1 MGFRSGFFR
10 GLMKKIIVLIGLVLV
25 VGVVGVLVITRAG
38 TSPASDTT
46 SKKEIVPTITPAAV
60 KLKVFFGTVTVNASM
75 ASDGQVVKVG
85 DVIATEENSR
95 GELIYPNGT
104 VTRLDARA
112 KVVLREFESAPQK
125 VAIRLEVGRV
135 WSRVTKLL
143 GGESYQTE
151 TGTVVATVRGTSYGH
166 GILANGDN
174 RVTTLEGEV
183 QSGCVVGG
191 QEASVG
197 KFDKVEMS
205 CAPGA
210 EVKKV
215 KLTDKDISGDE
226 WLNFNVQED
235 KKLEAEVLGLS
246 TKDDQPTPTPARFDN
261 SVSEVVMITCTGP
274 DGVVFRAT
282 KANCDNLN
290 AFWKANTPSNPNPNG
305 TGSSAGSSGARVEP
319 TPTPTL
325 VPVKLVLATAQV
337 TSTGTGIQVTVSGM
351 NLNQN
356 ARFKLTPV
364 VVTPTPIAG
373 GVLAKL
379 KAWFEPTKVMAEEEE
394 EQEYGEDV
402 GNAKFEEEKDD
413 EEKDKRVSMTLPNG
427 LVCGFYDVGV
437 YFVADPVTGFVDP
450 RTAVLVNQYLCG
462 SVIVKDLTG
471 SEDGDWYV
479 NAVIVNSDQ
488 RLILEGADWWL
499 ADKRNIEVKYIP
511 KRIWQYPDN
520 LGGVFSPEQIP
531 CGQKLRMYVKFPK
544 ANNLVVEG
552 QSFLDDESRW
562 SCRPTPTQTPT
573 PTAMPTPNL
582 GVQKINSVIDAG
594 QAAIYKLNG
603 SVCDVNKCVVQ
614 IHGVGLSSAV
624 GVAATTGQ
632 QSYTGGVEV
641 AGDNLVMA
649 NFARLEVGVYKIKL
663 WVGDA
668 QLDSPDTFEIR

>member
-1 MGFRSGFFR
+1 
-10 GLMKKIIVLIGLVLV
+10 MKKIIVLIGLVLV

-427 LVCGFYDVGV
+427 LVCGF
-437 YFVADPVTGFVDP
+437 
-450 RTAVLVNQYLCG
+450 
-462 SVIVKDLTG
+462 
-471 SEDGDWYV
+471 
-479 NAVIVNSDQ
+479 
-488 RLILEGADWWL
+488 
-499 ADKRNIEVKYIP
+499 
-511 KRIWQYPDN
+511 
-520 LGGVFSPEQIP
+520 
-531 CGQKLRMYVKFPK
+531 
-544 ANNLVVEG
+544 
-552 QSFLDDESRW
+552 
-562 SCRPTPTQTPT
+562 
-573 PTAMPTPNL
+573 
-582 GVQKINSVIDAG
+582 
-594 QAAIYKLNG
+594 
-603 SVCDVNKCVVQ
+603 
-614 IHGVGLSSAV
+614 
-624 GVAATTGQ
+624 
-632 QSYTGGVEV
+632 
-641 AGDNLVMA
+641 
-649 NFARLEVGVYKIKL
+649 
-663 WVGDA
+663 
-668 QLDSPDTFEIR
+668 